1 MPAAQ
6 MDETPALP
14 PGVAGQMGAAPE
26 KTPFG
31 GVGAMMAKKPGG
43 PPSPDGGGADPVAGF
58 KSAADA
64 VTKVIDNMA
73 TMDQE
78 GAQFAARIK
87 QMLLSWSTEATR
99 RGIKGG
105 GAGPAGP
112 PPGPGGPPPGAP
124 PGGAGPGGK
133 PGDSA
138 PKDFPG

>member
-1 MPAAQ
+1 

-14 PGVAGQMGAAPE
+14 PGVSGQMGAAPE

-31 GVGAMMAKKPGG
+31 GIGAMMAKKPSGG
-43 PPSPDGGGADPVAGF
+43 PPPPGAGGADPVAGF
-58 KSAADA
+58 KSAAEA

-87 QMLLSWSTEATR
+87 QMLMSWSSEAVR

-112 PPGPGGPPPGAP
+112 PPGPGGPGGPPPAGS
-124 PGGAGPGGK
+124 GPGGT
-133 PGDSA
+133 PADTA
-138 PKDFPG
+138 PKDFVG